1 MLQIIQQID
10 QFFLTFIAI
19 PLVFVLLCHFRVF
32 HREHPRI
39 HQVYKLC
46 VVLILIFLIRCFL
59 TQFVFTPVN
68 YPRFVDSR
76 YFPLIEALFYSE

>member
-1 MLQIIQQID
+1 MLQIIQQSD
-10 QFFLTFIAI
+10 QIYLTVIAV

-32 HREHPRI
+32 KKERPRI
-39 HQVYKLC
+39 HQIYKLC

-59 TQFVFTPVN
+59 AQFIFTPVN

-76 YFPLIEALFYSE
+76 YFPLIEALFYSK

>member
-32 HREHPRI
+32 HRERPRI